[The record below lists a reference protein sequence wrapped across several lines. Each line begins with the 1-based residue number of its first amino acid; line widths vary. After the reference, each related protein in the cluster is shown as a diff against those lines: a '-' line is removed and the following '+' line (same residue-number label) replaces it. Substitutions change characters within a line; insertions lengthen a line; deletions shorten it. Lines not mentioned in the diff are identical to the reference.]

1 MTGSAPLIEARGVRV
16 LLGGREAL
24 RDVDVDV
31 RDGEILTLIGPNG
44 AGKTTLVR
52 VLLGLVAPD
61 AGRVRRR
68 PGLTVG
74 YLPQSFAV
82 DPALPLTVRRLLSL
96 TRGAP
101 ESEMR
106 KVLAEAGAGEL
117 LDRPVQGL
125 SAGERQRALLA
136 RALLGSPDLLILDEP
151 DRNMDVTGQLAL
163 YRLVVTLRE
172 RRGCAVVMISHDL
185 HVVMAATDRVLCLN
199 THVCC
204 SGRPEA
210 VARRPEYLALFGPRT
225 ADAIAVYGHRHDHEH
240 DIRGEAVPAAARG
253 GA

>member
-1 MTGSAPLIEARGVRV
+1 MLIEARGVCLR
-16 LLGGREAL
+16 LGGREVL
-24 RDVDVDV
+24 RGVDVDV
-31 RDGEILTLIGPNG
+31 REGEILTLIGPNG
-44 AGKTTLVR
+44 AGKTSLVR

-61 AGRVRRR
+61 AGSVRRR
-68 PGLTVG
+68 PGTTAG
-74 YLPQSFAV
+74 YLPQSFAI
-82 DPALPLTVRRLLSL
+82 DASLPLTVRRLLSL
-96 TRGAP
+96 TRGAQ

-106 KVLAEAGAGEL
+106 QVLAETGADGL
-117 LDRPVQGL
+117 LDRQVQGL

-151 DRNMDVTGQLAL
+151 DRNMDVGGQLAL
-163 YRLVVTLRE
+163 YRLTVALRD
-172 RRGCAVVMISHDL
+172 RRGCAIVMISHDL

-225 ADAIAVYGHRHDHEH
+225 ADALAIYGHRHDHEH
-240 DIRGEAVPAAARG
+240 DIRGETAPVSARG
-253 GA
+253 GS